1 MSYPQPNVKEKH
13 VVNVN
18 QSNPS
23 IKLTIVSFRVNEE
36 TKTMLQDYANMLSKE
51 YLLDTNT
58 GRVIIYSNANQP
70 KKNTESAVNRLV
82 RLNFVNRSAQTI
94 RWF

>member
-1 MSYPQPNVKEKH
+1 
-13 VVNVN
+13 
-18 QSNPS
+18 
-23 IKLTIVSFRVNEE
+23 
-36 TKTMLQDYANMLSKE
+36 MLQDYANMLSKE
-51 YLLDTNT
+51 YLNPNT
-58 GRVIIYSNANQP
+58 GRVIIYSNTSQP